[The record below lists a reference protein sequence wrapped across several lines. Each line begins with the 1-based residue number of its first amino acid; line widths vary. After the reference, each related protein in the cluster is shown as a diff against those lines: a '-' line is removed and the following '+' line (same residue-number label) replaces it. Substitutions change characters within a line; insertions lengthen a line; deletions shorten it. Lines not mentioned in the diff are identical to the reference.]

1 MIIQSISLYKNEY
14 KLSVGPIKFLLS
26 FDDSNQN
33 YYILIFYIRKSMNKS
48 SKNLGF
54 FLADF

>member
-26 FDDSNQN
+26 FDDSNQS
-33 YYILIFYIRKSMNKS
+33 YYILIFLNKNSMNKS
-48 SKNLGF
+48 SK
-54 FLADF
+54 